1 MANYTID
8 DIEILRRK
16 SGITYEEAVNL
27 LEYHN
32 GSLTRSLIDLER
44 NGRLREDGPQTRA
57 AAGGEQTGLKK
68 LFNTLYHIRLMVKNN
83 GLIVANLSVLFMIA
97 TVMVAPHLAVIGLIL
112 SLVFGYR
119 ISIDRNNPA
128 FADDTFDSM
137 VETAR
142 SNVQSTVQNFSRS
155 FSEEEKTQPEE
166 TERPRSASAAS
177 GTRPVNV
184 QFPGGTQVDI
194 RADDDGY
201 HEADIG

>member
-8 DIEILRRK
+8 DIEILRKK

-32 GSLTRSLIDLER
+32 GSLTRSLIDLEK
-44 NGRLREDGPQTRA
+44 NGRLKEDGPQTRA
-57 AAGGEQTGLKK
+57 AGSGEQTGLKK
-68 LFNTLYHIRLMVKNN
+68 LFNTLFRIRLMVKNKSMV
-83 GLIVANLSVLFMIA
+83 VANLSALFMIA
-97 TVMVAPHLAVIGLIL
+97 TVMVAPHLAVIGLIV
-112 SLVFGYR
+112 SLILGYR
-119 ISIDRNNPA
+119 ISVDRNHPA
-128 FADDTFDSM
+128 FATDTFDSV

-142 SNVQSTVQNFSRS
+142 NNVQSTVQNFSRS
-155 FSEEEKTQPEE
+155 FSGEEEAKPQEP
-166 TERPRSASAAS
+166 ERPYSASAAS

-194 RADDDGY
+194 REGGDGY

>member
-8 DIEILRRK
+8 DIEILRKK

-32 GSLTRSLIDLER
+32 GNLARSLIDLEK
-44 NGRLREDGPQTRA
+44 NGRLREEGPQTRA
-57 AAGGEQTGLKK
+57 AGTGEQTGLKK
-68 LFNTLYHIRLMVKNN
+68 MFNTLYRIRLMVKNK
-83 GLIVANLSVLFMIA
+83 GVIVANLSVLFMIV
-97 TVMVAPHLAVIGLIL
+97 TVMVAPHLAVIGLIV
-112 SLVFGYR
+112 SLIFGYR
-119 ISIDRNNPA
+119 ISIDRNSPA
-128 FADDTFDSM
+128 FATDTFDSM

-142 SNVQSTVQNFSRS
+142 NNVQSTVQNFSRS
-155 FSEEEKTQPEE
+155 FSGEEEAQQVEP
-166 TERPRSASAAS
+166 ERPHSASAAS

-194 RADDDGY
+194 WEDGDGY

>member
-8 DIEILRRK
+8 DIEILRKK

-32 GSLTRSLIDLER
+32 GSLSRSLIDLEK
-44 NGRLREDGPQTRA
+44 NGRLHDSAPQTRA
-57 AAGGEQTGLKK
+57 AGNEQQSGLKK
-68 LFNTLYHIRLMVKNN
+68 VFNTLYHIRLMVKNK
-83 GLIVANLSVLFMIA
+83 GVVVANLSVLFMLA
-97 TVMVAPHLAVIGLIL
+97 TVLVAPHLAVIGLIA
-112 SLVFGYR
+112 SLFLGYR
-119 ISIDRNNPA
+119 INVDRNNPA
-128 FADDTFDSM
+128 FATDTFDSM

-142 SNVQSTVQNFSRS
+142 NNVQNTVQTFSRS
-155 FSEEEKTQPEE
+155 FSGEEEAKPQEP
-166 TERPRSASAAS
+166 ERPYSASAAS

-194 RADDDGY
+194 REGGDGY